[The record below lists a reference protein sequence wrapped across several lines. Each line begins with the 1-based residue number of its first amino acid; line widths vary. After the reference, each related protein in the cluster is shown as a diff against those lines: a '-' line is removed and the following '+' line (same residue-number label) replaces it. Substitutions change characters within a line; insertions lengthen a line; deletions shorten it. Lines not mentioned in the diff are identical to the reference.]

1 MLDIIWYS
9 EMVQYKGTREELA
22 VIFVPYGLK
31 STQVSCLQLNQSEIK
46 SQVVAENV
54 IITSI

>member
-31 STQVSCLQLNQSEIK
+31 QPKCRACNLISQKLNLK
-46 SQVVAENV
+46 
-54 IITSI
+54 